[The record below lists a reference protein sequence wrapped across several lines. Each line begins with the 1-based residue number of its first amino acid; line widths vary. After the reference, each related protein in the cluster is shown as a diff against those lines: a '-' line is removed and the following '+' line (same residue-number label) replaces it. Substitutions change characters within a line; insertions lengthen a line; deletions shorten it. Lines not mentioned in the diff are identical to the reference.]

1 MSFFQGSVTAQTAPT
16 SPITGG
22 KSVSAHKEVRD
33 ELSSIGSD
41 RSSSESDYSDTTRA
55 AATITD
61 PVGSIKTSRLDGRR
75 SPFRV
80 IDLTKESINRHSDVF
95 SQTRGPPELKV
106 APFSPVLSQTP
117 SFQ

>member
-1 MSFFQGSVTAQTAPT
+1 M
-16 SPITGG
+16 
-22 KSVSAHKEVRD
+22 SAHKEVRD

-75 SPFRV
+75 SPLRV